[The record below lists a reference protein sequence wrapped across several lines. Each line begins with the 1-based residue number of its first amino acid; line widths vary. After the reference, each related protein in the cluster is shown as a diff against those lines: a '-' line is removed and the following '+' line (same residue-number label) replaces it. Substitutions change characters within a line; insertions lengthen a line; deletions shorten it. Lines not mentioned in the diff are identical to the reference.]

1 MKIALRIIVKQSGRE
16 AGGSRLRQSL
26 SLILC
31 LCVCEWMKPDDVGAK
46 NSTKTPG
53 LAWSIRLGSG
63 SGGWIPARMSWLGPW
78 SPLASLAG

>member
-46 NSTKTPG
+46 NSTKTPDNAQFVVTSALG
-53 LAWSIRLGSG
+53 QTRLRRTYGTESY
-63 SGGWIPARMSWLGPW
+63 
-78 SPLASLAG
+78 